1 MQIILG
7 TAQLSGNYGILNKNT
22 QKKFN
27 KSYLNKIYEVV
38 KKNKINFLDTSENY
52 PTVHRKIGCSKL
64 NQLKIITK
72 INVDKFFDKKK
83 IEKKFNK
90 ILKDLQLD
98 SIYGLL
104 IHNPENLN
112 RLNIIDIL
120 NFFKELKINKKVK
133 KIGVSIYDKKDL
145 NIIKQ
150 IWTPDIVQLP
160 INILNRDLIKNKT
173 IEYLKKK
180 NVDIHVRSI
189 FLQGLLLSPNLPK
202 KVSNFKSTFIKWNL
216 ITNNKLE
223 KKIFFSLKYFDKFYK
238 LNKFVIGFDNIE
250 QIQLLNK
257 TIKKNKKLP
266 LNLNK
271 IVSNNKILK
280 DPRQWNK
287 L

>member
-1 MQIILG
+1 MI
-7 TAQLSGNYGILNKNT
+7 
-22 QKKFN
+22 
-27 KSYLNKIYEVV
+27 
-38 KKNKINFLDTSENY
+38 
-52 PTVHRKIGCSKL
+52 
-64 NQLKIITK
+64 
-72 INVDKFFDKKK
+72 KKK

-160 INILNRDLIKNKT
+160 INILNKDLIKNKT

-202 KVSNFKSTFIKWNL
+202 KFSKFKSTFIKWNL

-271 IVSNNKILK
+271 IESNSKILK
-280 DPRQWNK
+280 DPRHWNK

>member
-7 TAQLSGNYGILNKNT
+7 TAQLSGNYGILNKNS
-22 QKKFN
+22 QKKIH
-27 KSYLNKIYEVV
+27 KLYLNKIYQVA

-52 PTVHRKIGCSKL
+52 KSVHRKIGCSKL

-72 INVDKFFDKKK
+72 LNVDKVFDKKK

-90 ILKDLQLD
+90 ILEDLNLN

-112 RLNIIDIL
+112 KINIHDIL
-120 NFFKELKINKKVK
+120 NFFNELKIKRKVK

-145 NIIKQ
+145 NIIKK
-150 IWTPDIVQLP
+150 IWIPDIVQLP
-160 INILNRDLIKNKT
+160 LNILNKDLIKNKT
-173 IEYLKKK
+173 IEFLKKK

-189 FLQGLLLSPNLPK
+189 FLQGLLLSKNLPK
-202 KVSNFKSTFIKWNL
+202 KFSSFKSTFHKWNS
-216 ITNNKLE
+216 ITNNE
-223 KKIFFSLKYFDKFYK
+223 VEQKIFFSLKYFNKFHK

-250 QIQLLNK
+250 QIQLLKK
-257 TIKKNKKLP
+257 TINKNKKLP
-266 LNLNK
+266 LDLYK
-271 IVSNNKILK
+271 IETSSKILK